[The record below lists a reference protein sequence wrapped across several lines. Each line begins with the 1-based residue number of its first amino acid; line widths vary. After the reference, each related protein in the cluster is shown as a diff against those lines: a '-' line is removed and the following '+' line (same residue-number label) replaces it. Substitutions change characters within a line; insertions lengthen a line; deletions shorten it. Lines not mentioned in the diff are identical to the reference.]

1 MSSFTNKSLF
11 TKKTSFT
18 KNSFNK
24 RNNIFFEYLLKSFLE
39 VAKYLKIN
47 YNNYFL
53 TELLN

>member
-18 KNSFNK
+18 KNS
-24 RNNIFFEYLLKSFLE
+24 NNIFFEYLLKSFLE